1 MAEFG
6 TEIFGLRSTIN
17 LLVESRMLIKGIV
30 LIFPFL
36 LFSSLVIAPMEEDFD
51 RSLTECLFYT
61 IPDIPELHYFYE
73 VYHPWPYDKPNWG
86 STK

>member
-1 MAEFG
+1 MP
-6 TEIFGLRSTIN
+6 
-17 LLVESRMLIKGIV
+17 IKAIV

-36 LFSSLVIAPMEEDFD
+36 FFPSLVSAPMKEDFD

-61 IPDIPELHYFYE
+61 IPDIQELHYFYE

>member
-1 MAEFG
+1 MP
-6 TEIFGLRSTIN
+6 
-17 LLVESRMLIKGIV
+17 IKAIV
-30 LIFPFL
+30 LISPFL
-36 LFSSLVIAPMEEDFD
+36 LLPTLVIAPMEEDFD
-51 RSLTECLFYT
+51 RRLTECLFYT

>member
-6 TEIFGLRSTIN
+6 IGSFGLRSTIN
-17 LLVESRMLIKGIV
+17 SLVKSRMPIKAIV
-30 LIFPFL
+30 LISPFL
-36 LFSSLVIAPMEEDFD
+36 LFPSLVIAPMEEDFD

>member
-1 MAEFG
+1 MP
-6 TEIFGLRSTIN
+6 
-17 LLVESRMLIKGIV
+17 IKAIV
-30 LIFPFL
+30 LIFPFI